1 MDGEARDVEAARAIT
16 AARAAAATRP
26 EMASAAASRPRR
38 RGSTAVDIMDKSSG
52 FCQSNVD

>member
-26 EMASAAASRPRR
+26 EMAI
-38 RGSTAVDIMDKSSG
+38 TAVDIMDKSSG

>member
-26 EMASAAASRPRR
+26 ETSSAA
-38 RGSTAVDIMDKSSG
+38 G
-52 FCQSNVD
+52 FAGEDQQR